1 MLRALRRFANVA
13 LHDLTGVLQSLRA
26 EDEVKADA
34 AFTSARCHSKTYSH
48 PAGVGRWPAIWQ
60 AISLP
65 HVITRGYL
73 RSVHLVGR
81 PGADRLLVIGE
92 SARAQ
97 RLVKESAVVR
107 HTGNQLVIVIDLQL
121 PEQFMKGAIAY
132 LQAILIAHSDPNGGT
147 AADGV
152 GVLPHQ
158 LEGI

>member
-34 AFTSARCHSKTYSH
+34 ALLRRDATAKHILT
-48 PAGVGRWPAIWQ
+48 PGGAGRWPAIWQ

-73 RSVHLVGR
+73 RSVHRVGR

-121 PEQFMKGAIAY
+121 PE
-132 LQAILIAHSDPNGGT
+132 
-147 AADGV
+147 
-152 GVLPHQ
+152 
-158 LEGI
+158 